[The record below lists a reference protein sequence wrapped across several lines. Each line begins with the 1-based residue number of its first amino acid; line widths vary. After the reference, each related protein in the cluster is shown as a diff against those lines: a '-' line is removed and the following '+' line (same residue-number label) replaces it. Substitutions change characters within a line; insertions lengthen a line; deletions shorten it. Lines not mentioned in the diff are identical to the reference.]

1 MSLLRFRPMIVAALA
16 ELNALGKS
24 HWGSISRLATG
35 YSKDY
40 LVEVSGSFPFPL
52 PT

>member
-1 MSLLRFRPMIVAALA
+1 MSLIRFRPMIVAALA

-24 HWGSISRLATG
+24 HWGSSSRLTAG

-40 LVEVSGSFPFPL
+40 LVEVLGPFP
-52 PT
+52 